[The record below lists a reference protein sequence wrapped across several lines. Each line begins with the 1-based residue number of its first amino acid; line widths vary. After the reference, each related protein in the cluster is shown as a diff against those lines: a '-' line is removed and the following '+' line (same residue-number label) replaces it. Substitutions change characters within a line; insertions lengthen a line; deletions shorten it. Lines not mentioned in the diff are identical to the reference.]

1 MTRLRFVWDRRRAR
15 LYGEHPLTGKEG
27 YKLAQGVGPGPKNVL
42 VLVDGV
48 GCVIAPY
55 GNWRKVAQ

>member
-1 MTRLRFVWDRRRAR
+1 MGGVVRLQYVNRDHS
-15 LYGEHPLTGKEG
+15 HPLYGKEG
-27 YKLAQGVGPGPKNVL
+27 TKLAQGGRPGRSPVNCL

-55 GNWRKVAQ
+55 GNWRKVKP